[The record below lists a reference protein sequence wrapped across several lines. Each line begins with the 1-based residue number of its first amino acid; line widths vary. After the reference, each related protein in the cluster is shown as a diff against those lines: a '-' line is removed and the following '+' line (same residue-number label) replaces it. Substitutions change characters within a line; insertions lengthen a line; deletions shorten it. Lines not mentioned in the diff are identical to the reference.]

1 MKNKTNTYINFAVH
15 LAGLIMSA
23 HAATA
28 CAADAY
34 PVKPVRWIA
43 PVLAGGGGDL
53 IARAVAPKLSEA
65 WGQQVIIDNRVGGG
79 GTLGMTI
86 AMKMP
91 ADGYTM
97 VLGVMSFVGV
107 APALYPKLA
116 YDPRRDFVAVTQILD
131 APLILAAHPSLPAK
145 NVRELI
151 ALAKAK
157 PGSISYASPGSGTAA
172 HMATEL
178 IRSMSGTQ
186 MLHVPYRGAPPAL
199 TDVVSGQVT
208 MYMTTV
214 PGGMALIKSGR
225 LKVLGSSSLKRTR
238 ALPDVPTIAESG
250 LPGYD
255 VTTWYGVLAP
265 VGLPAPILTRMN
277 TDIVRAIRLPDVQER
292 FASEGGDIV
301 GNSSEEFGA
310 FIAREI
316 AKWTKVAKD
325 AGVKPD

>member
-1 MKNKTNTYINFAVH
+1 MRISILFLSAV
-15 LAGLIMSA
+15 LSA
-23 HAATA
+23 PAWAAEV
-28 CAADAY
+28 Y
-34 PVKPVRWIA
+34 PAKPVRWIA

-53 IARAVAPKLSEA
+53 IARAVAAKLGDA
-65 WGQQVIIDNRVGGG
+65 WGQQVVIDNRPGGG

-97 VLGVMSFVGV
+97 VLAVMSFVGV
-107 APALYPKLA
+107 APAVYPKLA
-116 YDPRRDFVAVTQILD
+116 YDPRRDFAAVTQILD

-145 NVRELI
+145 NVRELV
-151 ALAKAK
+151 ALARAR
-157 PGSISYASPGSGTAA
+157 PGSISYATPGSGTAA

-214 PGGMALIKSGR
+214 PGGMPLVKAGR
-225 LKVLGSSSLKRTR
+225 LKILGVSSAKRTR

-265 VGLPAPILTRMN
+265 AGVPAQTLARMN
-277 TDIVRAIRLPDVQER
+277 AGIVRVIRLPEVQER
-292 FASEGGDIV
+292 FASEGGEVV
-301 GNSSEEFGA
+301 GNAPEEFAA

-325 AGVKPD
+325 AGIKPD